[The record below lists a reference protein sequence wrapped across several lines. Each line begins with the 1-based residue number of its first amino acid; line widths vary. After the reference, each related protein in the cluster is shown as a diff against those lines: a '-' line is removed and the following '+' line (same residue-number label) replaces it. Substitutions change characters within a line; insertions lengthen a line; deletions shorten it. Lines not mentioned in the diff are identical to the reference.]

1 MSKLSKILVTIVVIV
16 LFLGIFTILSGVA
29 SSSGGHVPGVIG
41 LIIFGGMFGAIRAIW
56 KKNKPN
62 EDNND
67 NKNNESGMLQ
77 K

>member
-1 MSKLSKILVTIVVIV
+1 MSKLSKILVTLLVIVVFIF
-16 LFLGIFTILSGVA
+16 LFAAVGEMSRQAGMRGPGIL
-29 SSSGGHVPGVIG
+29 G
-41 LIIFGGMFGAIRAIW
+41 LIVFGGMIGAMRAIW

-67 NKNNESGMLQ
+67 SKNNESGMLQ